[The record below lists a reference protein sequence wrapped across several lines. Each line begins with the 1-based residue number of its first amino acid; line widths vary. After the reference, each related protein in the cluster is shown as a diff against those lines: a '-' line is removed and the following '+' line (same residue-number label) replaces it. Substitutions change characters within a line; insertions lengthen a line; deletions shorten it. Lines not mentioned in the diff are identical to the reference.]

1 MKTETICQVTPCDR
15 GVAERPRYY
24 PRQLITSDDLT
35 LEQEYFRNKLRAHN
49 RLLHGWGVVCGAH
62 VCPYRGADGE
72 YEPWKVTVDPGVIL
86 GPYGDDI
93 YISHKRVVDL
103 RTSGIAG
110 ATVDSNMETVDPW
123 CSDVYVPR
131 SLTGD
136 LFVAVKYRECQA
148 RPVRVQP
155 VGCSCDEN
163 PCEYSRVQDG
173 YEITVLDYCPEG
185 ELAEPGTVGTA
196 EEIVSYL
203 QSIGLMIG
211 ADTPCGTCPPCPPEP
226 WVVLAKVNVDDDGVI
241 TQIDNC
247 ECRRRVISFACS
259 TLRCHTD
266 LPKVTGVDPGS
277 AAQGAEVDVK
287 IAGENF
293 KEGMKVN
300 FGPGISVD
308 KSSAK
313 LDAAKQEYTVKI
325 KISEHAA
332 PGDRTITVINPGCD
346 TATSGKFT
354 VDRTAVTEPIDT
366 SVPAA
371 PPVSPSSGGGK
382 RRQPKRRHP

>member
-1 MKTETICQVTPCDR
+1 
-15 GVAERPRYY
+15 
-24 PRQLITSDDLT
+24 
-35 LEQEYFRNKLRAHN
+35 
-49 RLLHGWGVVCGAH
+49 VV
-62 VCPYRGADGE
+62 V
-72 YEPWKVTVDPGVIL
+72 EPGFIL
-86 GPYGDDI
+86 GPHGDEI
-93 YISHKRVVDL
+93 LISHKRVVDL
-103 RTSGIAG
+103 RTSGIA
-110 ATVDSNMETVDPW
+110 APTTDSNIETVDPW
-123 CSDVYVPR
+123 CTEVYVPR

-136 LFVAVKYRECQA
+136 LFVAVKYRECQV

-163 PCEYSRVQDG
+163 PCEYSRLQDG

-185 ELAEPGTVGTA
+185 EIPEPGTIGTA
-196 EEIVSYL
+196 DEIVSYL
-203 QSIGLMIG
+203 QRIGLMIG
-211 ADTPCGTCPPCPPEP
+211 TDTPCGTCPPCPPEP

-266 LPKVTGVDPGS
+266 LPKVTGVVPPH
-277 AAQGAEVDVK
+277 AAQGEKVNLTIK
-287 IAGENF
+287 GENF

-313 LDAAKQEYTVKI
+313 LDPATKDYTVKI
-325 KISEHAA
+325 KIGEHAA
-332 PGDRTITVINPGCD
+332 VGDRPITVINPGCD

-354 VDRTAVTEPIDT
+354 VDRSTVTEP
-366 SVPAA
+366 VELA
-371 PPVSPSSGGGK
+371 PSPSTPTGGGK
-382 RRQPKRRHP
+382 RQPSKRKNP